1 MLTDVCYLEI
11 LLVNLNHRLLLFAIR
26 DQCIKMIHD
35 NDVGMESKD
44 NAIDDQQLE
53 TDDVEALLQ

>member
-1 MLTDVCYLEI
+1 MLTDVCWDI
-11 LLVNLNHRLLLFAIR
+11 LLVNLNHRLPLFAIR

-44 NAIDDQQLE
+44 NAIDDQKLE
-53 TDDVEALLQ
+53 TDDVGALSQ